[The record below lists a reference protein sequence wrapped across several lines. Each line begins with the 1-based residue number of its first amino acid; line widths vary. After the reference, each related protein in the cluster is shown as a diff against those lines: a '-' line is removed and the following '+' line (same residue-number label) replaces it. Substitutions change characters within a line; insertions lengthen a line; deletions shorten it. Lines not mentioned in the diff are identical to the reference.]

1 MRRVAV
7 IVLATMAVAACSMTS
22 PTRPAVLSS
31 DAGPAPVAG
40 LDWFLTEDASETKL
54 VYGRANSDDLR
65 LALTCVPGSG
75 QLGLIQPA
83 LRGAREIH
91 LESGG
96 DTERF
101 VAVVEPAGVQDGELL
116 MAEAKTGVPVFLR
129 FRALGWLATWQGEER
144 EMLAAHSSSRMSIEQ
159 FFAVCG

>member
-7 IVLATMAVAACSMTS
+7 ILLATMAVAACSTTS
-22 PTRPAVLSS
+22 PTVPAVLSS
-31 DAGPAPVAG
+31 DAGPAPIAG
-40 LDWFLTEDASETKL
+40 LDWFLTEDAAETKL
-54 VYGRANSDDLR
+54 AYGRASSDDLR

-83 LRGAREIH
+83 SKGASEIH

-101 VAVVEPAGVQDGELL
+101 AAIVEPAGVHDGDLL
-116 MAEAKTGVPVFLR
+116 MAGARTGVPVFLR
-129 FRALGWLATWQGEER
+129 FRELGWLATWRGDER
-144 EMLAAHSSSRMSIEQ
+144 EMLAAHSSSRMSIER

>member
-7 IVLATMAVAACSMTS
+7 ILLATMAVAACSTTS
-22 PTRPAVLSS
+22 PTGLAVLSP
-31 DAGPAPVAG
+31 DARPAPIAG
-40 LDWFLTEDASETKL
+40 LDWFLTEDTVETKL
-54 VYGRANSDDLR
+54 AYGRANSDDLR
-65 LALTCVPGSG
+65 LALTCEPGSG

-83 LRGAREIH
+83 LKGASEVH

-101 VAVVEPAGVQDGELL
+101 VAVVEPAGVHDGDLL

-129 FRALGWLATWQGEER
+129 FRALGWLATWQGERR
-144 EMLAAHSSSRMSIEQ
+144 EMLAAHPPSRASVER